1 MIAAALAISP
11 AVARADEARP
21 VMIAVFGD
29 SMSDGL
35 WGGLFRAWHA
45 NPAINVL
52 RRGKNGTGLG
62 HSAKYD
68 WLKGTQTIIAEDKP
82 DIAVVSIGLNDRV
95 SIVLEEKQQS
105 VLFGTET
112 WKKAYGDRVEAL
124 MTQLRQ
130 AGIPT
135 LWIGPPVMRD
145 ADANRDAKVMAAIFI
160 ERAAKTGV
168 TYLPMWDIAGSG
180 DEYAAFSKD
189 KDGRQRQIRTD
200 DGTHYTP
207 LGYDL
212 LAERL
217 MATLDPLIAAAKAKP
232 KAPPAAPVAAPAP
245 ATAAAAPPA
254 ATPAARP

>member
-1 MIAAALAISP
+1 MLGEIRRIVAFLVLVAAAWAMPS
-11 AVARADEARP
+11 ASARADESRP
-21 VMIAVFGD
+21 VTIAVFGD

-35 WGGLFRAWHA
+35 WGGLFRAWHT
-45 NPAINVL
+45 NPSINVL

-82 DIAVVSIGLNDRV
+82 DIAVITLGLNDRV
-95 SIVLEEKQQS
+95 SLVLEEQHQS

-112 WKKAYGDRVEAL
+112 WKKTYGERVEAL

-130 AGIPT
+130 ANIPT

-145 ADANRDAKVMAAIFI
+145 ADANRDAKMLATIFV

-168 TYLPMWDIAGSG
+168 TYQPLWDIAGSG
-180 DEYAAFSKD
+180 EDYNAFSKD
-189 KDGRQRQIRTD
+189 KSGRDRQIRAD
-200 DGTHYTP
+200 DGTHFTP

-212 LAERL
+212 LAEHL
-217 MATLDPLIAAAKAKP
+217 IASLDPLIAAVKAKP
-232 KAPPAAPVAAPAP
+232 KA
-245 ATAAAAPPA
+245 APPA
-254 ATPAARP
+254 TSPAHD